1 MAVTKVWPSG
11 GGELGMVGKPPAEK
25 VTVEGDTGG
34 FLKDRRSALGLL
46 AFAVGVPGCSSG
58 LSEYWNWTV
67 PDSTCFTSS
76 ELMLAGGTL

>member
-1 MAVTKVWPSG
+1 M
-11 GGELGMVGKPPAEK
+11 ELCHELEDSVLS
-25 VTVEGDTGG
+25 THLLDGDTGG

-67 PDSTCFTSS
+67 PDSTCFTYDGQQ
-76 ELMLAGGTL
+76 EK

>member
-1 MAVTKVWPSG
+1 M
-11 GGELGMVGKPPAEK
+11 ELCHELEDSVLS
-25 VTVEGDTGG
+25 THLLEGDTGG

-67 PDSTCFTSS
+67 PDSTCFTYDGQQ
-76 ELMLAGGTL
+76 EK